1 MHVPSLVKHPR
12 YSSPAVCTA
21 LACCL
26 NGRIPGGAGCLELH
40 GSYQSGELQQGYQRE
55 DKEFYLAHNY
65 TIRVSVSTQSRSQ
78 RCIQNFCGPFL
89 RAVLLTAVDMN
100 SGLA

>member
-21 LACCL
+21 LAWCL

-55 DKEFYLAHNY
+55 DKEFYLA
-65 TIRVSVSTQSRSQ
+65 RS
-78 RCIQNFCGPFL
+78 
-89 RAVLLTAVDMN
+89 
-100 SGLA
+100 